1 MKRICLIL
9 LAALAC
15 SAFAFG
21 ASPEDEILA
30 AEKRWAKAVIALDFA
45 ALEKIYHDGLIY
57 AHSSGIIETKGE
69 YMAKLR
75 SGKQKYTAIEH
86 HKTTIRTQ
94 GDAVV
99 AHSIATM
106 KGTNPAGPFDNKLM
120 MIHTWFKGNGGW
132 QLAAHQ
138 TTQIAK

>member
-15 SAFAFG
+15 GANAFG
-21 ASPEDEILA
+21 ARPEDEILA
-30 AEKRWAKAVIALDFA
+30 AEKGWAKAVIALDFA
-45 ALEKIYHDGLIY
+45 SLEKIYHDGLIY

-75 SGKQKYTAIEH
+75 TGKQKYTAIEH

-94 GDAVV
+94 DDAAV

-120 MIHTWFKGNGGW
+120 MIHTWFKGSGGW

>member
-9 LAALAC
+9 LLAFAG
-15 SAFAFG
+15 SACAFG
-21 ASPEDEILA
+21 ASPKDEILA
-30 AEKRWAKAVIALDFA
+30 AEKRWAEAVIALDFA

-57 AHSSGIIETKGE
+57 AHSTGTIETKGE
-69 YMAKLR
+69 YLAKLR
-75 SGKQKYTAIEH
+75 SGKQKYDVIEH

-94 GDAVV
+94 GDAAV
-99 AHSIATM
+99 AHSIVTM

-120 MIHTWFKGNGGW
+120 MIHTWFKGAGGW

-138 TTQIAK
+138 TTELAK

>member
-1 MKRICLIL
+1 MKRIYLIL
-9 LAALAC
+9 VLALAA
-15 SAFAFG
+15 STYAFG
-21 ASPEDEILA
+21 TSPEDEILA
-30 AEKRWAKAVIALDFA
+30 AEKGWAKAVIARDFVS
-45 ALEKIYHDGLIY
+45 LEKIYHDGLIY
-57 AHSSGIIETKGE
+57 AHSTGTIETKAE

-75 SGKQKYTAIEH
+75 SGRQKYTAIEH

-94 GDAVV
+94 GDGAV
-99 AHSIATM
+99 AHSIVTM